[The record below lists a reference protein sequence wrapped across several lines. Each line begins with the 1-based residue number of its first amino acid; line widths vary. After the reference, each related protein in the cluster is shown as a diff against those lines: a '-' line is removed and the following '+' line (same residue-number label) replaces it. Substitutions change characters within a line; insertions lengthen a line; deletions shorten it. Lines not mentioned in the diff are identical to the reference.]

1 VPAANTERAYRA
13 DAAHFAAWCATQ
25 HRRPQPAT
33 VDTLVAYVRALATEH
48 APATVRRRLAGIAA
62 THRAAGLDSP
72 IDDRVRLAVASVA
85 WKHRRRRR
93 DTEPLDVASL
103 RRLSAALPV
112 TRAGARDRAIL
123 LLGYGA
129 ALRRTELVHLDVANV
144 QVVPD
149 VGLAIA
155 LPRGR
160 IVVPPG
166 SVPLTCAVRAW
177 TAWLRASGLE
187 DGPAFRPVDRH
198 DNVRPL
204 RLSDRAVTLV
214 VQRAAARAGLDATRY
229 TGRSLRRGMI
239 LAAAAVGAS
248 DAGIMAQTGHRSRR
262 LVRAYRQV
270 GYVPAP

>member
-1 VPAANTERAYRA
+1 MPRTSPRGARRSTG
-13 DAAHFAAWCATQ
+13 DA
-25 HRRPQPAT
+25 QPAT
-33 VDTLVAYVRALATEH
+33 VDTLVAYVRVLAVEH

-62 THRAAGLDSP
+62 THRAAGLASP
-72 IDDRVRLAVASVA
+72 IDDRVRLAVASAA
-85 WKHRRRRR
+85 WTHRRRRR

-103 RRLSAALPV
+103 RRMSAALPR

-123 LLGYGA
+123 LIGYGA
-129 ALRRTELVHLDVANV
+129 ALRRTELVDLDVADV
-144 QVVPD
+144 QVEPG
-149 VGLAIA
+149 VGLAVA

-166 SVPLTCAVRAW
+166 SVPLTCAVKAW
-177 TAWLRASGLE
+177 TAWLRASGLR

-214 VQRAAARAGLDATRY
+214 VQRAAAGAGLDATRY

-248 DAGIMAQTGHRSRR
+248 DDGIMAQTGHRSRR